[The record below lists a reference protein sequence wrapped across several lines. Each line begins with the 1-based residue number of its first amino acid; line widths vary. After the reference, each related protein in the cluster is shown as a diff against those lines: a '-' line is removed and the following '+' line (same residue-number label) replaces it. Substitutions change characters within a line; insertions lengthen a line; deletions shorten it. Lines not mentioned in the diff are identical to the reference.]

1 MVEVLFCIIFS
12 KIQKTIDIY
21 AKAHVMTAR
30 NDLAKIISYFY
41 QQLGEGNDL
50 KLDVL

>member
-1 MVEVLFCIIFS
+1 MIFS

-30 NDLAKIISYFY
+30 ND
-41 QQLGEGNDL
+41 
-50 KLDVL
+50 